1 MKFFL
6 IDGSSFLYRAYYAF
20 PSMNDQEGHN
30 INVVYGFF
38 RMLMKIFQ
46 EKPDYFV
53 ITWDSP
59 VKTLRHEEYSEY
71 KANRKKMDAARRKK
85 NVGHPATNATQANF

>member
-20 PSMNDQEGHN
+20 PSMNDQDGHN

-59 VKTLRHEEYSEY
+59 VKTLRHEAYTEY
-71 KANRKKMDAARRKK
+71 KANRKKMDDDFK
-85 NVGHPATNATQANF
+85 HQIPITQAIVDQL